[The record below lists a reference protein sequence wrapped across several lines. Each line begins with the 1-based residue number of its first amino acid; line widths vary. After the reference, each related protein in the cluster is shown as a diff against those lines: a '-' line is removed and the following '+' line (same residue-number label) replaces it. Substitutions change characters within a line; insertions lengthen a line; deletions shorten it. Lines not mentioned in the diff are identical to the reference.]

1 MQAIAGVNKRTK
13 AGYSSVYVGRGSPLG
28 NPFVMHNESMRDEVC
43 NKYEE
48 YFEEQKKIRNSPIRI
63 ELEKLLSRMVA
74 GEKLNLQCFCKPRR
88 CHADT
93 LAASLNKAYNFITK

>member
-1 MQAIAGVNKRTK
+1 MQAIAGCKGKAV

-43 NKYEE
+43 NK
-48 YFEEQKKIRNSPIRI
+48 FETLFTKEKRVDGSPIRK
-63 ELEKLLSRMVA
+63 ELKVLLQRMLN

-93 LAASLNKAYNFITK
+93 LAASLNRAYAALKK

>member
-1 MQAIAGVNKRTK
+1 MQAIAGCKGKAV

-28 NPFVMHNESMRDEVC
+28 NPFVMHNESMRKEVC
-43 NKYEE
+43 EKYETFFNKE
-48 YFEEQKKIRNSPIRI
+48 KKAEGSPVRT
-63 ELEKLLSRMVA
+63 ELMVLLKRMLD

-93 LAASLNKAYNFITK
+93 LAASLNRAYAALK